1 MVYIEKMIKTII
13 TVIGAIMFCALL
25 GLAFPVLREPLL
37 FLWTTIW
44 TIFKGFFFA
53 DVLQKWILYLV
64 IAGGITALGF
74 WIGRRQEKKIW
85 LVVSIVMDIVMF
97 IGFWN
102 YK

>member
-1 MVYIEKMIKTII
+1 
-13 TVIGAIMFCALL
+13 MFCALL

-44 TIFKGFFFA
+44 TIFKEFFLV
-53 DVLQKWILYLV
+53 DVFKKWLLYIV
-64 IAGGITALGF
+64 IAGGITACGF
-74 WIGRRQEKKIW
+74 WIGSKQENKIW
-85 LVVSIVMDIVMF
+85 KVVSIVLDVITF